1 MSGGA
6 LLGSA
11 RGCCGMAILL
21 LSLVLS
27 SVIANDEVHLNVLG
41 GLDDSG
47 NEDHEEHVEE
57 HEGHGAEPADAVLFP
72 R

>member
-27 SVIANDEVHLNVLG
+27 SVIALEEVHLNVLEKLG
-41 GLDDSG
+41 DSG
-47 NEDHEEHVEE
+47 DEEHEEH
-57 HEGHGAEPADAVLFP
+57 GTEPADAVLFP